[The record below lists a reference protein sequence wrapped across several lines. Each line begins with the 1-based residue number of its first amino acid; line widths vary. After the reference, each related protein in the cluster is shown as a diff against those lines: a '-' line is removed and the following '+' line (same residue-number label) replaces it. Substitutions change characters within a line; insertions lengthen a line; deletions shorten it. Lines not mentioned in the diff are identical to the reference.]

1 MNTNWTIEEAR
12 KHINPTSD
20 IFARFLLSSPE
31 NVKFTK
37 SFINA
42 VLDDAGK
49 QEIDNVKKGE
59 KLHHYSLVVH
69 EDCHDELFY
78 PNGDPEKFHIIEL
91 DRFDFNENALY
102 NTGNGAHR
110 KMNTKLF
117 HWLRFF
123 QDGARSDFME
133 KYAETDTT
141 IAEAKENYEQF
152 IADEQ
157 KRDAEFRHELFLHD
171 QAQAKH
177 DAEVA
182 GLAQGIKQGL
192 SQGLSQGIKQGIAQ
206 GIKQKAH
213 ETAYNMKAHNIP
225 SSVIAECTGLS
236 VEEIEAIK

>member
-31 NVKFTK
+31 NAKFTK

-102 NTGNGAHR
+102 NTGNG
-110 KMNTKLF
+110 
-117 HWLRFF
+117 
-123 QDGARSDFME
+123 
-133 KYAETDTT
+133 
-141 IAEAKENYEQF
+141 
-152 IADEQ
+152 
-157 KRDAEFRHELFLHD
+157 
-171 QAQAKH
+171 
-177 DAEVA
+177 
-182 GLAQGIKQGL
+182 
-192 SQGLSQGIKQGIAQ
+192 
-206 GIKQKAH
+206 
-213 ETAYNMKAHNIP
+213 P
-225 SSVIAECTGLS
+225 
-236 VEEIEAIK
+236 